1 MTPNHG
7 TLGKTNAS
15 HLDDR
20 TDVFSSMLEAE
31 LDLDEVASGA
41 WHDDLLTVGSRLR
54 SCFGN
59 MVVLDKSLP
68 GYLVHGAGDI
78 PVTVTC
84 PVEAQSA
91 DNVRM
96 ACQVAPILAETPGLW
111 QFLLRE
117 NARLKFVRLSFD
129 DGYVFADYQ
138 LPFRAACGPF
148 LETGVLA
155 VASAAKSLR
164 SELLSIEKVER

>member
-1 MTPNHG
+1 MTPNTG
-7 TLGKTNAS
+7 TLGSSNA
-15 HLDDR
+15 HLRDER
-20 TDVFSSMLEAE
+20 TDTFSSMLATE
-31 LDLDEVASGA
+31 LDPDEVANGV
-41 WHDDLLTVGSRLR
+41 WHDDLLTLGGRLR

-59 MVVLDKSLP
+59 MVTLDKSLP
-68 GYLVHGAGDI
+68 GYLVHGADER

-84 PVEAQSA
+84 PLEATLA

-96 ACQVAPILAETPGLW
+96 ACLVAPVLSGTPGLW

-129 DGYVFADYQ
+129 DGVVWADYQ

-148 LETGVLA
+148 LETGILA
-155 VASAAKSLR
+155 VANAARSLR
-164 SELLSIEKVER
+164 SELWSIEKPER